1 MQDDSKHRVRFDTP
15 YLKEPLQYDMNILP
29 KEEFMQYMHSHLK
42 FIGDNVDDDAAGKFT
57 SLEYEKFRRVVD
69 YMETTTYSDDRLKEG
84 RKDFY
89 NWFTEYD
96 RRRGT
101 DFSATFPEMVDFYNK
116 CKDE

>member
-1 MQDDSKHRVRFDTP
+1 MP
-15 YLKEPLQYDMNILP
+15 YMRD
-29 KEEFMQYMHSHLK
+29 HLNY
-42 FIGDNVDDDAAGKFT
+42 INENVDDFGSNNFT
-57 SLEYEKFRRVVD
+57 KLEYEKFRRVVD
-69 YMETTTYSDDRLKEG
+69 YMETTIYTEEKLKEG

-101 DFSATFPEMVDFYNK
+101 NFSITFPSLAAFYNS

>member
-1 MQDDSKHRVRFDTP
+1 
-15 YLKEPLQYDMNILP
+15 
-29 KEEFMQYMHSHLK
+29 
-42 FIGDNVDDDAAGKFT
+42 
-57 SLEYEKFRRVVD
+57 
-69 YMETTTYSDDRLKEG
+69 METTTYSDDRLKEG